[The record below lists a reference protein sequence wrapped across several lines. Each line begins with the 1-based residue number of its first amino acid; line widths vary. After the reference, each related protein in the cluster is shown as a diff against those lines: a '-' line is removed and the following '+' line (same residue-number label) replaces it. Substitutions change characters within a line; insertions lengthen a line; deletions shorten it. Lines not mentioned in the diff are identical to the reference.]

1 MKIIPATLTSLCTLL
16 LTLPSL
22 SADTLKADAAAAG
35 LDWIIGTWGDK
46 ATNGAAVRLS
56 YEWRLDGHVVGV
68 KLTAPDRNAEGMIAR
83 NAKTQEIGYVSVD
96 NQGGGAIGKVV
107 PDSGNIVIKVAYTD
121 GGSEQGKMAVTH
133 EQRGADTMKL
143 IVSQLSDS
151 GEVLDTKMEIELV
164 KIKETAA
171 APK

>member
-1 MKIIPATLTSLCTLL
+1 MRLL
-16 LTLPSL
+16 IVGTMEGYI
-22 SADTLKADAAAAG
+22 TAAG
-35 LDWIIGTWGDK
+35 KIAHDR
-46 ATNGAAVRLS
+46 GA
-56 YEWRLDGHVVGV
+56 
-68 KLTAPDRNAEGMIAR
+68 
-83 NAKTQEIGYVSVD
+83 
-96 NQGGGAIGKVV
+96 
-107 PDSGNIVIKVAYTD
+107 KVAYTD
-121 GGSEQGKMAVTH
+121 GGSEEGKMAVTH

>member
-1 MKIIPATLTSLCTLL
+1 MKILTATLTCLGLL
-16 LTLPSL
+16 AAATPLQS
-22 SADTLKADAAAAG
+22 DTLKADAAAAG

-46 ATNGAAVRLS
+46 ATDGAAVRLT

-68 KLTAPDRNAEGMIAR
+68 KLTTPDRNAEGLIAR

-96 NQGGGAIGKVV
+96 NQGGGAIGKVE

-121 GGSEQGKMAVTH
+121 GGSEEGKMAVTH

-143 IVSQLSDS
+143 TVSSLSGS

-164 KIKETAA
+164 KMPAQ
-171 APK
+171 